1 MSKQTINIG
10 ASPNDGTG
18 TPLRTSFDYTN
29 QNFTEIYTAL
39 GGGVALPGATTQ
51 VIFNDGGTNLAG
63 DAGLVY
69 NKTTDALTVA
79 GLVTAGSATITGAL
93 TSGTTTLVAHAAG
106 YTGKVGIG
114 TATPA
119 YKLDV
124 SSATASNQLR
134 ISGSSQNSMVFA
146 NAAAGPSNGFL
157 VGRSIGSD
165 DSNNLFFYDLA
176 TSAVRLFIGST
187 GNIGIGTGVTPGEAL
202 EVSSGNVKL
211 NNGNV
216 VMGTSGKGIDFSATA
231 NSSGTMTSELL
242 NDYEEGT
249 WTPVATN
256 LTVVGSVTYTGKY
269 TKIGR
274 VVYINLKVLA
284 STSSSSVANST
295 EFSGLPFA
303 PADTAP
309 VTAANANTVAS
320 LGAGIMDT
328 NSKLYPPTW
337 TSVAN
342 AVLSGFYYV

>member
-1 MSKQTINIG
+1 VVSGGTTKQIT
-10 ASPNDGTG
+10 
-18 TPLRTSFDYTN
+18 TN
-29 QNFTEIYTAL
+29 QVL
-39 GGGVALPGATTQ
+39 GS
-51 VIFNDGGTNLAG
+51 GGTATLA
-63 DAGLVY
+63 
-69 NKTTDALTVA
+69 
-79 GLVTAGSATITGAL
+79 SATITGAL

-216 VMGTSGKGIDFSATA
+216 VMGTSGKGIDFSAKTPDG
-231 NSSGTMTSELL
+231 SGTVGNEIL

-249 WTPVATN
+249 WVPVVADAATGGN
-256 LTVVGSVTYTGKY
+256 VGTCTAQNAQY
-269 TKIGR
+269 TKIGNLVTISFYISSINTTGMTGGNGFYVRGLPFTSTR
-274 VVYINLKVLA
+274 VGTGAFYTYRVRRNASTVSSA
-284 STSSSSVANST
+284 ACVFQSTSSILFLLFTVLSAT
-295 EFSGLPFA
+295 
-303 PADTAP
+303 ADTYLT
-309 VTAANANTVAS
+309 VSDMVSGTSEMQLSLTYTVA
-320 LGAGIMDT
+320 
-328 NSKLYPPTW
+328 
-337 TSVAN
+337 
-342 AVLSGFYYV
+342 

>member
-1 MSKQTINIG
+1 MADSKI
-10 ASPNDGTG
+10 
-18 TPLRTSFDYTN
+18 
-29 QNFTEIYTAL
+29 TAL
-39 GGGVALPGATTQ
+39 T
-51 VIFNDGGTNLAG
+51 
-63 DAGLVY
+63 
-69 NKTTDALTVA
+69 ALTAADPVNDMFPVVDVSDTTMA
-79 GLVTAGSATITGAL
+79 ASGTTKRISVNNILSSSPTASGNFTITGDL
-93 TSGTTTLVAHAAG
+93 TVDTSTLKVDS
-106 YTGKVGIG
+106 TNNRVGIG